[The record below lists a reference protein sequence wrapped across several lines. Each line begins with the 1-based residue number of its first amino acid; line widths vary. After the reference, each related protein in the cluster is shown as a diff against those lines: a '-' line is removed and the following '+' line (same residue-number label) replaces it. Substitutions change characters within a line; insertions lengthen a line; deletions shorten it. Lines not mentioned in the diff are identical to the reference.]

1 MRAVVLSVLV
11 AGLLVG
17 CASVEDLQRQTAR
30 ALNPS
35 VYPDSVKISEVHRA
49 RSRWVATTSSGVY
62 DCSIESG
69 EDRPLCVKRQT
80 PP

>member
-1 MRAVVLSVLV
+1 MRAGVLGFLV

-17 CASVEDLQRQTAR
+17 CVSIESLQRQTAR
-30 ALNPS
+30 ALNPP
-35 VYPDSVKISEVHRA
+35 VYPDSIKISEVRKTG
-49 RSRWVATTSSGVY
+49 SEWVATTSSGVY
-62 DCSIESG
+62 DCSIRSD